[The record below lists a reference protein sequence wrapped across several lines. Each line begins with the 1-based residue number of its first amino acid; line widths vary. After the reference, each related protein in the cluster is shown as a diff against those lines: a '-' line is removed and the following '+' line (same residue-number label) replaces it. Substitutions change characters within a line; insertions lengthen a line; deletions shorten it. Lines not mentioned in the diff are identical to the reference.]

1 MTKLVPGRVS
11 GRWLASL
18 SIVVVAVGIGLV
30 GTWARSR
37 SDLLLRSTSAYKSG
51 DWVRAADLARARL
64 KIAPNDLEA
73 LRILARATA
82 RLGRDG
88 PANALFARL
97 GSAALEP
104 EDLYLLGLGLN
115 RSGEVDKAERVWQRA
130 IAKDSEHAETIEQLI
145 RVYAVRNRLGEAALL
160 AERLAKQPGW
170 EMRGELALGSL
181 RSELDDPIGAAT
193 ALRRALA
200 RPEASRLE
208 PSLESRHR
216 KTLVRS
222 LLRTGNLGDARAALK
237 PLLDREGDAEAS
249 WLLSRIALASGDA
262 GEATRALDAAGS
274 YRKLHPLESEP
285 CAYVGEAR
293 CAVCHAEVF
302 DALQSSRHSSTLMRN
317 KELAELPYPDHP
329 VPDPDD
335 PTVTHVFRKEQG
347 QIRFETHTPS
357 AVLRAIV
364 QYAFGSRDHYTSLV
378 GPDDAGRPH
387 ILRLSHFQTDHDSGW
402 VRTTGHSAD
411 AEGGQD
417 ILGKPLDVVDGIHRC
432 LFCHSTNPGSV
443 LGASGAESAD
453 RGIGCERCHGPG
465 ALHVKALELKFR
477 DRAIANPRRAD
488 AEGRL
493 RLCGQCH
500 AYHAESPLPRTDTF
514 WIRFQATSLPWS
526 RCYTESGGALD
537 CTTCHD
543 PHGNDKFKPTDST
556 ARCLKCHSAAA
567 APPAAKVDLTAGA
580 RAPERG
586 APCPVNPRSGCVG
599 CHMPPFRSE
608 PLHATFTDH
617 YIRVHHEMKDRARQ

>member
-1 MTKLVPGRVS
+1 MTRLVPGRVS
-11 GRWLASL
+11 RRWLASL
-18 SIVVVAVGIGLV
+18 SIVVVAVSIGLV

-115 RSGEVDKAERVWQRA
+115 RSGEVEKAERVWQRG
-130 IAKDSEHAETIEQLI
+130 IAKDSDHAETIEQLI
-145 RVYAVRNRLGEAALL
+145 RVYALRNRLAEAALL

-181 RSELDDPIGAAT
+181 RSELDDPTGAAT

-208 PSLESRHR
+208 PNLESRHR

-222 LLRTGNLGDARAALK
+222 LLRTGNSGDARAALK

-262 GEATRALDAAGS
+262 SEATRALDAAGS

-285 CAYVGEAR
+285 CVYVGEAR

-302 DALQSSRHSSTLMRN
+302 DALQASRHSSTLMRN

-329 VPDPDD
+329 VADPDD

-357 AVLRAIV
+357 AVLKAIV

-378 GPDDAGRPH
+378 GSDDAGRPH
-387 ILRLSHFQTDHDSGW
+387 ILRLSHFQTDRDSGW

-432 LFCHSTNPGSV
+432 LFCHSTNPGSI
-443 LGASGAESAD
+443 LGAPRPSRLTEESAANVVTG
-453 RGIGCERCHGPG
+453 RVRFTSRPSSSNSGIARSRTPG
-465 ALHVKALELKFR
+465 APTRKEGFGYAASAMPITR
-477 DRAIANPRRAD
+477 NRRCRAPIRSGFAFKRRPSPGAAATRRA
-488 AEGRL
+488 AVRL
-493 RLCGQCH
+493 
-500 AYHAESPLPRTDTF
+500 
-514 WIRFQATSLPWS
+514 
-526 RCYTESGGALD
+526 
-537 CTTCHD
+537 
-543 PHGNDKFKPTDST
+543 T
-556 ARCLKCHSAAA
+556 AR
-567 APPAAKVDLTAGA
+567 PATTRMATTSSS
-580 RAPERG
+580 RQT
-586 APCPVNPRSGCVG
+586 PRPGV
-599 CHMPPFRSE
+599 
-608 PLHATFTDH
+608 
-617 YIRVHHEMKDRARQ
+617 